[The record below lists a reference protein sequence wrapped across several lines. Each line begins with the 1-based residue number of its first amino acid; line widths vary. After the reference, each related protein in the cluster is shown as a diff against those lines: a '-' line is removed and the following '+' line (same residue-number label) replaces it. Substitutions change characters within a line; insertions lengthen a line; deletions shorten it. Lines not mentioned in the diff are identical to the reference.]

1 MSTAT
6 HETAADRTTG
16 RVALE
21 ATGVTLR
28 YGAVTAVDDVDIRVA
43 PGVLHGVIGPNGA
56 GKSSFMD
63 ALSGRRKLSAGTVK
77 LGGQDIT
84 RRSVTWRRRNG
95 MARSFQKTSV
105 FGAMTV
111 RTQLDM
117 VGRRTGEDDLDG
129 IVDALSLRPYLDEV
143 CSDIAYGHQR
153 RVDIAMALLGRPQV
167 VLLDEPGA
175 GLSVEES
182 TQMFDHIRALCTD
195 RDVAVVLVEHD
206 VEGVFRVCDEIT
218 VLNLGA
224 VLASGTPAAV
234 RADPAVIKAYLGS
247 EA

>member
-1 MSTAT
+1 MTA
-6 HETAADRTTG
+6 
-16 RVALE
+16 VLE
-21 ATGVTLR
+21 ATDVTLR
-28 YGAVTAVDDVDIRVA
+28 YGAVTAVDAVDISVDA
-43 PGVLHGVIGPNGA
+43 GVLHGVIGPNGA

-63 ALSGRRKLSAGTVK
+63 ALSGRRRLSAGTVR
-77 LGGQDIT
+77 LGGEDIT
-84 RRSVTWRRRNG
+84 RRSVTWRRRHG

-111 RTQLDM
+111 RTQLEL
-117 VGRRTGEDDLDG
+117 VARRTGEDDLDG
-129 IVDALSLRPYLDEV
+129 VIDALGLRSHLDEV
-143 CSDIAYGHQR
+143 CSSIAYGDQR
-153 RVDIAMALLGRPQV
+153 RVDIAMALVGRPHV

-182 TQMFDHIRALCTD
+182 ARMFDHIRALCND
-195 RDVAVVLVEHD
+195 RNVAVVLVEHD

-224 VLASGTPAAV
+224 VLATGSPAAV
-234 RADPAVIKAYLGS
+234 RSDENVIKAYLGS